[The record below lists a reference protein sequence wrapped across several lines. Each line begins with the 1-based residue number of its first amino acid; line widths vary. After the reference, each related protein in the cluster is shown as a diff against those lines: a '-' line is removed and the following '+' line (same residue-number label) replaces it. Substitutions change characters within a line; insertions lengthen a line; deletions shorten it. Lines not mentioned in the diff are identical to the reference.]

1 MRGPVSS
8 DHRIGAP
15 AAEQAAPAHDLLI
28 RDDLEKDQPVAAAE
42 LDVIEAF
49 LGAALQDILKN
60 TDSKAPQK
68 PAIDS
73 AAASIGDHL
82 T

>member
-1 MRGPVSS
+1 MRGPVSC
-8 DHRIGAP
+8 DHGIGAP
-15 AAEQAAPAHDLLI
+15 AAGQAAPAHDLLI
-28 RDDLEKDQPVAAAE
+28 RDDLKNDQPVTAAE

-49 LGAALQDILKN
+49 LGAVLQDILKN

-68 PAIDS
+68 PVINN